1 MSSEIIVKEEV
12 VEDVVIEKNEKKQRG
27 AGLIEYALLAA
38 IVVGIAVVA
47 RTTLSTSASKAFSG
61 VDSATNATL
70 N

>member
-1 MSSEIIVKEEV
+1 MSEEMVQKEEIVEEV
-12 VEDVVIEKNEKKQRG
+12 VVAKKEKKQRG

-47 RTTLSTSASKAFSG
+47 RNTLSASASKAFSG

>member
-38 IVVGIAVVA
+38 IVVGISVVA
-47 RTTLSTSASKAFSG
+47 RTALSRNVSRAFSG
-61 VDSATNATL
+61 VDSGL
-70 N
+70 NTALN